1 MDFRALIITEDEPYY
16 YKELEESLMSVDFQV
31 EFLSG
36 LDSSLSWVSSSQFKY
51 DVFFLLKEPT
61 EPELPAVSSLSRMKT
76 MFVMPD
82 HYALAQ
88 KSKKSNHWLNPKG
101 ISIDEELKVVDEE
114 SNLGSPEKVVISGSS
129 MRYNQKFFDEVKS
142 VVALNPYHL
151 NDSGWDTV
159 IHGNRSTKALIED
172 LVFRSGK
179 DVNLA
184 VRKGNMVVF
193 SCDIFSNE
201 AIKAGDNAKFIG
213 NAVEDMLKGADIV
226 K

>member
-1 MDFRALIITEDEPYY
+1 MDFRALIITEDEPYH

-31 EFLSG
+31 EFLSE
-36 LDSSLSWVSSSQFKY
+36 LESNLSWVSSSQFKY

-61 EPELPAVSSLSRMKT
+61 ELELPAVSSLSRMKT

-101 ISIDEELKVVDEE
+101 ISINEELKVVDEE
-114 SNLGSPEKVVISGSS
+114 NNLGSPEKVVISGSS

-151 NDSGWDTV
+151 NDSDWDTV
-159 IHGNRSTKALIED
+159 IHGNRSTKALMED

-184 VRKGNMVVF
+184 VRKDNMMVF
-193 SCDIFSNE
+193 SCEIFSNE

-213 NAVEDMLKGADIV
+213 NAVEIMLKGADIV
-226 K
+226 N